1 MNFLTINPD
10 FISFGSF
17 SIKWY
22 AVLILSG
29 AIIAMLLS
37 DYEAKHKQLP
47 KDYMMDL
54 LFYAMPIGIVGAR
67 LYYVLFKFE
76 DYQANLLKVFYV
88 WEGGLAIYGGLIAGV
103 GVVYWYS
110 KKNRVPFLLTLDII
124 APTVLLAQ
132 GIGRWGNF
140 VNQEAFG
147 AVVEKSVLE
156 SMLLPDWIIN
166 QMFIN
171 GAYHHPTFLYESV
184 LNILGFIVLYS
195 IRYFNKKLKI
205 GDTTLHY
212 IMWYGL
218 SRFFVEG
225 MRTDSL
231 WFGPL
236 RVSQALSLVL
246 IVASVIMYVYRYN
259 KEKIYYHLYDY
270 NQNKIN

>member
-1 MNFLTINPD
+1 MNFLTISPD

-37 DYEAKHKQLP
+37 DYEAKRKHLP
-47 KDYMMDL
+47 KDFMTDL
-54 LFYAMPIGIVGAR
+54 LFYALPIGILGAR
-67 LYYVLFKFE
+67 IYYVLFKFE
-76 DYQANLLKVFYV
+76 DYQSNLIKVFHV

-110 KKNRVPFLLTLDII
+110 KKHHVPFLLTLDII

-132 GIGRWGNF
+132 AIGRWGNF

-147 AVVEKSVLE
+147 GVVERSVLE
-156 SMLLPDWIIN
+156 GLLLPEWIIN

-184 LNILGFIVLYS
+184 LNIIGFIVLYS
-195 IRYFNKKLKI
+195 IRHFSKHLKI
-205 GDTTLHY
+205 GDTAVLY
-212 IMWYGL
+212 VIWYGIV
-218 SRFFVEG
+218 RFFVEG

-246 IVASVIMYVYRYN
+246 IVASVIIYVYRYK
-259 KEKIYYHLYDY
+259 KEKVYYHAY
-270 NQNKIN
+270 NYTQK

>member
-1 MNFLTINPD
+1 MHFFTINPD

-37 DYEAKHKQLP
+37 DYEAKQKKLP
-47 KDYMMDL
+47 KDYMIDL
-54 LFYAMPIGIVGAR
+54 LFYALPIGIIGAR
-67 LYYVLFKFE
+67 IYYVLFKFE
-76 DYQANLLKVFYV
+76 DYQANLLKVFYI
-88 WEGGLAIYGGLIAGV
+88 WEGGIAIYGGLIAGA

-110 KKNRVPFLLTLDII
+110 KKNRVPVLLTLDII

-132 GIGRWGNF
+132 AIGRWGNF

-147 AVVEKSVLE
+147 DVVERTVLE
-156 SMLLPDWIIN
+156 GMYLPEWVIN

-184 LNILGFIVLYS
+184 LNITGFFVLYS
-195 IRYFNKKLKI
+195 IRHFNKQLRI
-205 GDTTLHY
+205 GDTTMHY
-212 IMWYGL
+212 IIWYGI

-246 IVASVIMYVYRYN
+246 IVASVIIYVYRYK
-259 KEKIYYHLYDY
+259 KETAYYHMYQYDE
-270 NQNKIN
+270 K